1 MGLFDGL
8 KYGKAASELELTVE
22 QYKEFLQYQQSDEL
36 TIEEYRYYLKKYA
49 GKKSMRWFID
59 QVLYAPTEQQK
70 PKEPQ
75 VKKQEEKTET
85 WMPKEQIEEEEIWQ
99 PEELDPKFTIET
111 GVLLRIEIPEGCKK
125 VVIPE
130 GVTEITNALQED
142 EDYDARKNIELL
154 KLPSTL
160 KKIAK
165 SGMCGFSAL
174 KSLRLPEGLEVIGS
188 WGLGGSTSV
197 KHWVLPSTIKYVG
210 DSPFGDD
217 PEVES
222 YTILSS
228 NAKLSCHA
236 LSPCYLKQVNIPR
249 QLSYLEEYLKSQLVD
264 GEYEDIIVNYIDLPA
279 SHKDLELLNPEFE
292 IIDGVLESAYVPQV
306 CKDIVI
312 PEGVTKLKEFVFH
325 NRSME
330 RVVFPSTMRGID
342 GFAFYGCK
350 QLKEVILPENVAYIY
365 NSAFFNC
372 KGLEKVQLPSGIEVI
387 DAYAFQNCENLKSI
401 VLPERLKRVI
411 QQAFGGCK
419 NLRSIELLCINAD
432 VDSSILA
439 GVSDVTITMPYAAHK
454 IGEKLRDPSNN
465 IRIVY
470 SDTPEVQFVIHDGIV
485 TDMEIP
491 LTVDEVIIPLGIT
504 GFALN
509 REIDKHIRS
518 IVFPESCQKICCY
531 CTDTQLT
538 VLNPHAVF
546 TEGTLTTWKT
556 GWKKPRDLYLPEQM
570 REQMSREFMFIHY
583 MSEARRER
591 LIYEKYGSTA
601 ERFVVKEEKL
611 LAETPR
617 RRRRQQ
623 MPEAQPDTQMQEMTE
638 QPTVQPVNSDSVEE
652 TPVTERRRRRRQ
664 SVLPDTN
671 QVTDVEML
679 KEANEAL
686 VAEEPAT
693 VETQAAKPAGVLY
706 AVGQEPDDIRE
717 RLERLFEKLD
727 SAYPDKVIVALTK
740 NHGYW
745 AETVTELYR
754 LLGYPDSWSFL
765 EAYGY
770 QVKVNEENGK
780 GGRPV
785 KDRTAVIDELK
796 RRYPQPVEGNV
807 AFLMEQNP
815 DLAPRIKTLQNSAQ
829 TVFGMRLA
837 DYLRQEGILAEKKVE
852 TKIEKPVVKQLTPE
866 EKLEQI
872 ISELKRRYPTLKSA
886 PKSLAELKEKNADLP
901 IATLNTLTQ
910 KVVQKTAGEYCLEL
924 GLICDKERMKKAAL
938 ESAADGRD
946 GWGRQFT
953 QTILDRGVNMFVAGE
968 VKSLARTA
976 DGYAAKVKGTSMY
989 SVNIGVS
996 GDEVRSMSCTC
1007 PYAADGLNC
1016 KHMAAVLFEANAKLY
1031 APKVKKPQPVYGHA
1045 TNVVS
1050 RSCADNEILIVS
1062 KDEAVLREAV
1072 NCSYID
1078 SDRVSIHPCSENPAY
1093 YLCEVRIDERRINL
1107 CGLMDKVICPA
1118 IDGRGVALGRKVD
1131 NEHEVSE
1138 IGFYDG
1144 ECLWAGSEFD
1154 LMYPDSDAPDE
1165 PEEWVYECNS
1175 KKNRTWG
1182 QSKKVWK
1189 KIWNKIPYYK
1199 VSDLIATYEE
1209 NCMAAL
1215 TSAKESSKVSRDAD
1229 RRCEPGELLIVS
1241 NYYDGIEQIVYEQEE
1256 IEPKNGIC
1264 QCLQSPEGW
1273 YAVFDLNACED
1284 IQETLNAL
1292 LDMVGGGMIFLA
1304 RWKDENGDD
1313 RVWFFDSDGVWT
1325 DMLEADLTRNNDP
1338 REAVDRH
1345 YQGIFEEHDEAE
1357 IEAMWRDMRGKLLKM
1372 TVVDWA
1378 RFIDAYCPDED
1389 E

>member
-99 PEELDPKFTIET
+99 PEELDPKFTIEN

-160 KKIAK
+160 KKIAN

-236 LSPCYLKQVNIPR
+236 LSACYLKQVNIPR

-292 IIDGVLESAYVPQV
+292 IIDGVLESAYVPQA

-312 PEGVTKLKEFVFH
+312 PEGVTKLKRYVFQ

-342 GFAFYGCK
+342 GSAFSGCK

-365 NSAFFNC
+365 NGAFAGC
-372 KGLEKVQLPSGIEVI
+372 KNLEKVQLPSGIEVI

-401 VLPERLKRVI
+401 VLPERLKRVN

-439 GVSDVTITMPYAAHK
+439 GVSDVTITMPYAVHK

-470 SDTPEVQFVIHDGIV
+470 SDTPEVQFLIHD
-485 TDMEIP
+485 
-491 LTVDEVIIPLGIT
+491 
-504 GFALN
+504 
-509 REIDKHIRS
+509 
-518 IVFPESCQKICCY
+518 
-531 CTDTQLT
+531 
-538 VLNPHAVF
+538 
-546 TEGTLTTWKT
+546 
-556 GWKKPRDLYLPEQM
+556 
-570 REQMSREFMFIHY
+570 
-583 MSEARRER
+583 
-591 LIYEKYGSTA
+591 EKYGSTA

-679 KEANEAL
+679 KEANEEL

-745 AETVTELYR
+745 AEIVTELYR

-1031 APKVKKPQPVYGHA
+1031 APKVKKPQPVCGHA

-1292 LDMVGGGMIFLA
+1292 PDMVGGGMIFLA